1 MQQDAA
7 AAANATAPMPDIR
20 APPSGVR
27 FGSLLPLGV
36 KGKAITRKFYPNNGT
51 TFQSGSTNVIRIPL
65 NGPYFLNAPDSYL
78 KFETYITNGNSAT
91 VCQLDSSAHTYIERL
106 RIEGP
111 DGSELERIEGEWG
124 YE

>member
-1 MQQDAA
+1 MASRQHQYSVARVYISFTPTAYILQYSNMASDMQQDAA

-51 TFQSGSTNVIRIPL
+51 TFQVG
-65 NGPYFLNAPDSYL
+65 G
-78 KFETYITNGNSAT
+78 G
-91 VCQLDSSAHTYIERL
+91 
-106 RIEGP
+106 
-111 DGSELERIEGEWG
+111 
-124 YE
+124 